1 MLKLRPYKCSDAETI
16 ISWCKDESSFRRW
29 TSDRYDHFP
38 ITAADMNHKYVDCN
52 GDCPEPDNFY
62 PLTAVDGGE
71 VVGHMILRYT
81 DAAQQTLRFGF
92 VIVDDA
98 RRGMGYGKGMIRLA
112 QRYAFGILGAEKVTL
127 GVFENNLPAY
137 RCYEA
142 AGFRKV
148 EQEVH
153 RSCRVGDET
162 WRIIEFEMTK
172 AEYATTEPPQG

>member
-1 MLKLRPYKCSDAETI
+1 MLKLRPYKCCDAETI
-16 ISWCKDESSFRRW
+16 ISWCKDEASFRRW

-62 PLTAVDGGE
+62 PVTAVDEGA

-81 DAAQQTLRFGF
+81 DARQKTLRFGF

-98 RRGMGYGKGMIRLA
+98 KRGMGYGKGMIRLA
-112 QRYAFGILGAEKVTL
+112 MAYAFRILGAEKVTL

-148 EQEVH
+148 EQVTPE
-153 RSCRVGDET
+153 SCQVGNET
-162 WRIIEFEMTK
+162 WNIIEFEMTK
-172 AEYATTEPPQG
+172 AEYEKTEPPQE

>member
-1 MLKLRPYKCSDAETI
+1 MLKLRPYKCCDAETI
-16 ISWCKDESSFRRW
+16 ISWCKDEASFRRW
-29 TSDRYDHFP
+29 TSDRYDTYP
-38 ITAADMNHKYVDCN
+38 ITAADMNNKYVDCN

-62 PLTAVDGGE
+62 PVTAVDEGA

-81 DAAQQTLRFGF
+81 DARQKTLRFGF
-92 VIVDDA
+92 VIVDDT

-112 QRYAFGILGAEKVTL
+112 MAYAFRILGAEKVTL

-148 EQEVH
+148 EQAIPESCCINGEV
-153 RSCRVGDET
+153 
-162 WRIIEFEMTK
+162 WNIIEFEMTK
-172 AEYATTEPPQG
+172 AEYEKTEPPQE